1 MRYSVRPNFEDRNVM
16 NKSGFTNALI
26 HQTSPYLLQHA
37 HNPVNWYPWGSEALA
52 KAQAEVKPILLSI
65 GYSAC
70 HWCHVMAHE
79 SFEDEDTAAV
89 MNEHFIN
96 IKVDREERPDID
108 KIYQTAQQLL
118 TQRTGGWPLTMF
130 LTPEDQI
137 PFFGGTYFPL
147 QSRYGL
153 PGFKDVLLRVAE
165 FYKQEREAIKN
176 QNQSLQEALHRISLT
191 PAADNALQLT
201 PEPLH
206 IAIQQLQQNFDPRHG
221 GFGAAPKFP
230 HPTNLERLLRNYVNV
245 GDDESRQSSLNMVE
259 FTLNKMAMGGVY
271 DQIGGGFY
279 RYSVDERWMIPHFEK
294 MLYDNGPL
302 LTVYSQAAR
311 ITGNSFYKSIA
322 VDTADWVMRDMQ
334 SAEGGYYS
342 TIDADS
348 EGHEGKFYVWDK
360 KEVESLLGHQEYAVI
375 EKHYGLDNAPN
386 FEGHWHLHVIE
397 HMDNVAKVLSLK
409 KSEVATGLYSARQKL
424 LAVRNKRIWPGRDE
438 KILTSWNGLMVKGM
452 ATAAIAFDDERYFE
466 SAARAVEFIRNTLWK
481 NHRLLA
487 TYKEGKAHLNAY
499 LDDYAFLIEGIL
511 TLLNFKWKS
520 EWLDFAIELA
530 DTMLDAFEDQENGG
544 FYFTSYDHEQLIQRT
559 KPFMDDALPAGN
571 GVAASV
577 LQQLGHLIGKQ
588 RYLDSAE
595 RTLKT
600 AWPAL
605 DQYPAAHNA
614 LLNALDEYLYPPQ
627 QIILRGDADT
637 IDKWK
642 LHCQKYSR
650 PYTSIFP
657 IPGDANGLP
666 GILAERAMK
675 SGPVAYICEGHHC
688 LAPVT
693 RLDLI
698 TENLNNSRY

>member
-1 MRYSVRPNFEDRNVM
+1 MKNQQHKNFLFNE
-16 NKSGFTNALI
+16 
-26 HQTSPYLLQHA
+26 TSPYLLQHA
-37 HNPVNWYPWGSEALA
+37 HNPVQWYPWSKEALEKA
-52 KAQAEVKPILLSI
+52 KAETKPILLSI

-79 SFEDEDTAAV
+79 SFENEETAAI

-130 LTPEDQI
+130 LTPDDQI
-137 PFFGGTYFPL
+137 PFFGGTYFPPT
-147 QSRYGL
+147 SRYGL
-153 PGFKDVLLRVAE
+153 PGFKDLLQRVAE
-165 FYKQEREAIKN
+165 YYKQEHGAIQN
-176 QNQSLQEALHRISLT
+176 QNRSMQEALHRISLT
-191 PAADNALQLT
+191 PPADNTLQLT

-206 IAIQQLQQNFDPRHG
+206 VAIEQLRQSFDPRHG

-230 HPTNLERLLRNYVNV
+230 HPMNLERLLRHYINP
-245 GDDESRQSSLNMVE
+245 GDDEGRQSSLDMVE
-259 FTLNKMAMGGVY
+259 ITLKKMAMGGVY

-302 LTVYSQAAR
+302 LTVYSQAAQ
-311 ITGNSFYKSIA
+311 ITGNPFYKSISIE
-322 VDTADWVMRDMQ
+322 TADWVMRDMQ
-334 SAEGGYYS
+334 SAEGGFYS

-348 EGHEGKFYVWDK
+348 EGQEGKFYVWDK
-360 KEVESLLGHQEYAVI
+360 KEIGSLLDVQEYAVI

-397 HMDNVAKVLSLK
+397 HMDDVAKVLSLK
-409 KSEVATGLYSARQKL
+409 KSEVATKLYSARQKL
-424 LAVRNKRIWPGRDE
+424 LSVRNKRTWPGRDE
-438 KILTSWNGLMVKGM
+438 KILTSWNGLMIKGM
-452 ATAAIAFDDERYFE
+452 AMAAVAFNDERYFE
-466 SAARAVEFIRNTLWK
+466 SAARAVEFVHKTLWK
-481 NHRLLA
+481 NNRLLA
-487 TYKEGKAHLNAY
+487 TYKDSKAHLNAY
-499 LDDYAFLIEGIL
+499 LDDYAFMIAGIL
-511 TLLNFKWKS
+511 TMLNFRWKN

-530 DTMLDAFEDQENGG
+530 DAMLAAFEDRENGG
-544 FYFTSYDHEQLIQRT
+544 FYFTSHDHEQLIQRA

-571 GVAASV
+571 GIAAAA
-577 LQQLGHLIGKQ
+577 LLQLGHLIGEQ
-588 RYLDSAE
+588 RYLESAE
-595 RTLKT
+595 RTLRT

-627 QIILRGDADT
+627 QIILRGDEDT
-637 IDKWK
+637 LDEWR
-642 LHCQKYSR
+642 LHCQKNAH
-650 PYTSIFP
+650 PYTSIYP
-657 IPGDANGLP
+657 IPGNVNALP
-666 GILAERAMK
+666 GLLAERTMK

-688 LAPVT
+688 LAPIT

-698 TENLNNSRY
+698 AENLNNSYN